1 MTNIPQTGLIESQRD
16 SGQTV
21 PRLGAGCGSDRRAR
35 CVQIRQLY
43 VSPGHNF
50 FGHYGQPP
58 GENVIIS
65 VPEIEC
71 VAGRGI
77 LGDRFFDY
85 KPGYRGQITFFEME
99 VFAAISHEF
108 GVRDKAPSVFR
119 RNVITEGS
127 DLNSLI
133 GVEFEIQGLRFR
145 GEEECRPCH
154 WMNGAFGP
162 GAEQFLKGRGGLRAV
177 ILKGGKLRVDVT

>member
-1 MTNIPQTGLIESQRD
+1 MTNIPQTGLIESERD

-21 PRLGAGCGSDRRAR
+21 SSLGAGCGCDHHAGR
-35 CVQIRQLY
+35 VQIRQIY

-50 FGHYGQPP
+50 FGHHGQPP
-58 GENVIIS
+58 GENVMIT

-85 KPGYRGQITFFEME
+85 KPGYKGQITFFAIE
-99 VFAAISHEF
+99 VFAAISEKL
-108 GVRDKAPSVFR
+108 GVRDKALSVFR
-119 RNVITEGS
+119 RNVITEGV
-127 DLNSLI
+127 DLNCLI
-133 GVEFEIQGLRFR
+133 GVEFEIQELRFR

-154 WMNGAFGP
+154 WMNGAFAP
-162 GAEQFLKGRGGLRAV
+162 GAEQFLKEHGGLRAA
-177 ILKGGKLRVDVT
+177 ILTGGKLRVEVI